1 MQLYI
6 NTYGTYV
13 HIKDQM
19 FEIRVKKEDKTW
31 DKHHYSAKKVS
42 SIVLSQGTALSAAAV
57 KLAVTNNIDI
67 LFVERDG
74 RPIGRVWHSKLG
86 STTRIRKE
94 QLVASMNSEGLKAV
108 KEWIGA
114 KMDNEVE
121 FVKKLK
127 KHRKQH
133 AEYLAD
139 KIEKMQALNISV
151 SKLEAENT
159 AAVAETI
166 RGLEGTS
173 GRLFFETLSFVLPA
187 DYKFNGR
194 SSRPAKDAFN
204 AFLNYSFGILYSK
217 IEKSLIIAGLDPYLG
232 YMHRDDYNQLSFVF
246 DYIEPYRIYA
256 TEVVFKLFSGKKVNK
271 AHTDKIAN
279 GVRLNKPGKELLIE
293 AYNNF
298 METDTIRYKGRNQ
311 TRNNAIQADAHSYAN
326 SLIKKPGKGADVSD
340 IEKMFEI

>member
-13 HIKDQM
+13 HVKDQM
-19 FEIRVKKEDKTW
+19 FEIRIKKEDKTW

-94 QLVASMNSEGLKAV
+94 QLVASMNNDGLKAV

-114 KMDNEVE
+114 KLDNEIE
-121 FVKKLK
+121 FIKKLK

-139 KIEKMQALNISV
+139 KIERMQALNISI
-151 SKLEAENT
+151 SQLEAENT
-159 AAVAETI
+159 QEVAETI

-173 GRLFFETLSFVLPA
+173 GRLFFETLNFVLPNE
-187 DYKFNGR
+187 YKFEGR
-194 SSRPAKDAFN
+194 SSRPAKNAFN

-217 IEKSLIIAGLDPYLG
+217 IEKALIIAGLDPYLG

-256 TEVVFKLFSGKKVNK
+256 IETVFKLFSGKKVNK
-271 AHTDKIAN
+271 SHTDKITN
-279 GVRLNKPGKELLIE
+279 GVSLNKTGKELLIE

-298 METDTIRYKGRNQ
+298 MDTDTIRYKGRNQ
-311 TRNNAIQADAHSYAN
+311 TRNNAIQADAHTYAN
-326 SLIKKPGKGADVSD
+326 SLIKKTDNSGDVKD
-340 IEKMFEI
+340 IEKMFDI